1 MLQKPLLDIAL
12 GNSCMKALQGL
23 EGCSAFLMAHMSGEA
38 GDEWIPISVP
48 AMCIEIIKGR
58 KGHLKNSERILDP
71 I

>member
-1 MLQKPLLDIAL
+1 
-12 GNSCMKALQGL
+12 MKALQGL